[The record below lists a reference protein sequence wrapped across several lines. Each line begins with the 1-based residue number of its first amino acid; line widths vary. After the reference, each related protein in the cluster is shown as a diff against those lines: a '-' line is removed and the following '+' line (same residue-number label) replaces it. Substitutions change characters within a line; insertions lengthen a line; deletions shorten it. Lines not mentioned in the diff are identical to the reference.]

1 MVHPLQGM
9 QSAPPLAG
17 KSIVVLLISA
27 IAVAAAAQTQPV
39 SGRDTVPIVVL
50 RGSPHQ
56 RSTDARQP
64 TAGQAHTSRTG
75 TARQENGVTVMR
87 PAPDS
92 FLRETRR
99 LAANE
104 EARAASAARDATQA
118 TNRQLRETLE
128 ALEAAARAAEYES
141 RTRAERYYPVYVPR
155 QLEPKDRP
163 PAHPTQG
170 P

>member
-1 MVHPLQGM
+1 MVHTLQGM

-17 KSIVVLLISA
+17 KSIAGLLISA
-27 IAVAAAAQTQPV
+27 IAAAAAAQSQPV
-39 SGRDTVPIVVL
+39 SERDTAPIVVL

-56 RSTDARQP
+56 HSADARQP
-64 TAGQAHTSRTG
+64 TSAQAHASRTG

-92 FLRETRR
+92 FLRE
-99 LAANE
+99 AV
-104 EARAASAARDATQA
+104 
-118 TNRQLRETLE
+118 
-128 ALEAAARAAEYES
+128 EAAARAAECEA

-163 PAHPTQG
+163 PAHLTQG

>member
-1 MVHPLQGM
+1 MVHPLQDTP
-9 QSAPPLAG
+9 SAPPLAG
-17 KSIVVLLISA
+17 KGIAVLLISA
-27 IAVAAAAQTQPV
+27 IAAAAAAQTPPA
-39 SGRDTVPIVVL
+39 SGRDTAPIVVL
-50 RGSPHQ
+50 RGSQHQ
-56 RSTDARQP
+56 HSDSARQP
-64 TAGQAHTSRTG
+64 TSTQAHASRIG

-104 EARAASAARDATQA
+104 EARAASAARDETQA

-128 ALEAAARAAEYES
+128 ALEAAARAAEHEA

>member
-1 MVHPLQGM
+1 MVHLLQGK
-9 QSAPPLAG
+9 QPAPPLAG
-17 KSIVVLLISA
+17 KSIAALLISA
-27 IAVAAAAQTQPV
+27 ISVAVAAQTRPD
-39 SGRDTVPIVVL
+39 SERDTAPIVVL
-50 RGSPHQ
+50 RGSPQ
-56 RSTDARQP
+56 QQSADAPQP
-64 TAGQAHTSRTG
+64 TAAQAHTSRTG
-75 TARQENGVTVMR
+75 TARQENGVTVIR

-104 EARAASAARDATQA
+104 EARAASVARDDAQA

-128 ALEAAARAAEYES
+128 ALEAAARAAEHEA

-163 PAHPTQG
+163 PAHPTQA